1 MEKLLDVIERKD
13 ALVIALS
20 DGHIRAVDLTAL
32 KPETEAEMSA
42 EELCAA
48 GFQGPALYK
57 VLSEDMEQLQSCE
70 YIFQEDAMWLRYGSK
85 LHEELRD
92 HRLQKL
98 LDEEIYCEDESGM
111 Q

>member
-1 MEKLLDVIERKD
+1 MEITKELKQD
-13 ALVIALS
+13 LS
-20 DGHIRAVDLTAL
+20 ELESACSSFLGKYESQLTAAL
-32 KPETEAEMSA
+32 NKAEMSA

-48 GFQGPALYK
+48 GKKIYT